1 MSRTFLAVWCLLLSF
16 ALIVSASEWDK
27 RTVITL
33 NEPLIV
39 AGIPAVTLEP
49 GKYVMRL
56 LDSSSNRHIVQIFN
70 EREDKLFTT
79 VLAIPNY
86 RLEPKDKTALSY
98 WETPRGNPGALRAS
112 FYPGDNFGQEFV
124 YPKGLAA
131 KIAHEAGATV
141 LATPA
146 ETEVELR
153 TAPLTE
159 IDKSGEEK
167 PVVEEALAATTPEPA
182 LVAAATAPEPAAA
195 PSPASQ
201 VVPAE
206 LPGTASPYFALGL
219 VGLLVLITGATLR
232 FAVSRTP
239 NR

>member
-39 AGIPAVTLEP
+39 AGIPVVTLEP

-98 WETPRGNPGALRAS
+98 L
-112 FYPGDNFGQEFV
+112 GD
-124 YPKGLAA
+124 A
-131 KIAHEAGATV
+131 
-141 LATPA
+141 
-146 ETEVELR
+146 
-153 TAPLTE
+153 
-159 IDKSGEEK
+159 
-167 PVVEEALAATTPEPA
+167 
-182 LVAAATAPEPAAA
+182 
-195 PSPASQ
+195 
-201 VVPAE
+201 
-206 LPGTASPYFALGL
+206 
-219 VGLLVLITGATLR
+219 
-232 FAVSRTP
+232 
-239 NR
+239 